1 MPLRRMPLS
10 EKCLAAAVA
19 VCWAGTL
26 VLAKQGV
33 TEIPPIL
40 MSAMRFAIVALMI
53 VPFTRITRE
62 QLPWLLL
69 ISFTFGTV
77 HFGLLFIALGMAEA
91 GTSAVLVQL
100 GAPIATVLAW
110 LMFKEPLG
118 LVRALGLALTV
129 VGVGVLAQGPTLPD
143 ALPLALL
150 IFSAVG
156 WAVTNLIV
164 KAMPP
169 VGAMT
174 LTGWSSLMCV
184 PQLTFASG
192 MLESHQWVSVLTAGW
207 HGWSAVIYSAVVSSV
222 IAYGVWYWLLRRN
235 PVSAV
240 VPFSM
245 LNPVITMGL
254 GIIILGDAVAP
265 LKIAGTA
272 LILAGVVLVLRRKR
286 DLLLEI

>member
-1 MPLRRMPLS
+1 MPRLMPLR
-10 EKCLAAAVA
+10 EKFLAAAV
-19 VCWAGTL
+19 VMCWAINL
-26 VLAKQGV
+26 VLVKQGV
-33 TEIPPIL
+33 VEIPPIL

-53 VPFTRITRE
+53 VPFTRISRV

-69 ISFTFGTV
+69 ISFTFGTL
-77 HFGLLFIALGMAEA
+77 HFGLLFIALGMSEV

-100 GAPIATVLAW
+100 GAPIATALAC
-110 LMFKEPLG
+110 LLFKETLG
-118 LVRALGLALTV
+118 LVRALGLGLTV
-129 VGVGVLAQGPTLPD
+129 VGVLVLAQGPTLPD
-143 ALPLALL
+143 TLPLVLL
-150 IFSAVG
+150 IVSATG

-169 VGAMT
+169 VDAMT

-184 PQLTFASG
+184 PQLAFASG
-192 MLESHQWVSVLTAGW
+192 MLESHQWASVCAAGW
-207 HGWSAVIYSAVVSSV
+207 HGWTAVLYSAVISSV
-222 IAYGVWYWLLRRN
+222 IAYGAWYWLLRRN

-245 LNPVITMGL
+245 LNPVITIGL
-254 GIIILGDAVAP
+254 GALFLGDVIAP

-286 DLLLEI
+286 DLMLEI